1 MSVLVDSS
9 VWVSFFRGTKG
20 EEKVAGAL
28 EYLLSGDEA
37 EVNEVIKTEVVPIM
51 TARGEDAS
59 LFDAVRCPELLID
72 WSAVR
77 DLQVKCLKHGLNKI
91 GVSDLVIALD
101 AVSRNVPLFTLD
113 KHFRL
118 MTKVIPALKLWP
130 K

>member
-20 EEKVAGAL
+20 DEAVAGAL

-37 EVNEVIKTEVVPIM
+37 TVNEVIKTEVVPM
-51 TARGEDAS
+51 MVARGEDAV
-59 LFDAVRCPELLID
+59 LFDAVRCPELSID
-72 WSAVR
+72 WPAVR
-77 DLQVKCLKHGLNKI
+77 DLQVKCLKRGLNKI
-91 GVSDLVIALD
+91 GIGDLIIALD
-101 AVSRNVPLFTLD
+101 AVSHNVPLFTLD